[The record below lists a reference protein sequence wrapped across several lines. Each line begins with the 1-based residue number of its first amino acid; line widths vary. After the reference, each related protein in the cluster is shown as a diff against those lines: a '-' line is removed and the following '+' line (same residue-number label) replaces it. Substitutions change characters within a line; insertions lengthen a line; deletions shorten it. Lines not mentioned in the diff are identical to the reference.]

1 MQNKHRFR
9 ACVGTFALA
18 FAGAGLSPAAQG
30 ADAPALDCAAASTQL
45 QLNVCAHDE
54 FLVTQAGMA
63 EQLQRMQLDYSA
75 AQRSALRRVQRAW
88 LGYRTEACN
97 FESSAAAGGSS
108 QQMIR
113 WQCTSRMTRERTAA
127 LASQAACREGDLSC
141 VRPAGASSAPR

>member
-1 MQNKHRFR
+1 M
-9 ACVGTFALA
+9 
-18 FAGAGLSPAAQG
+18 AGANDAAPRFSRLLAWRYTLFMLG
-30 ADAPALDCAAASTQL
+30 FWALIALMAAA
-45 QLNVCAHDE
+45 E
-54 FLVTQAGMA
+54 GAG
-63 EQLQRMQLDYSA
+63 
-75 AQRSALRRVQRAW
+75 VQRAW